1 MILILGLKTGSF
13 KIAILPST
21 GGGGHATLQRTRK
34 AVVRPTPS
42 GVIKLSIFFKNK
54 NKQSLISCYLPDQ
67 EKIPEKALVKNMNLK
82 FTYIS

>member
-1 MILILGLKTGSF
+1 MVAT
-13 KIAILPST
+13 LPST

-54 NKQSLISCYLPDQ
+54 NEQK
-67 EKIPEKALVKNMNLK
+67 V
-82 FTYIS
+82 

>member
-1 MILILGLKTGSF
+1 MILILGLKISSF
-13 KIAILPST
+13 KSIIAILPST

-54 NKQSLISCYLPDQ
+54 NKQSLISCYLSDQ
-67 EKIPEKALVKNMNLK
+67 EKIPEKALVKNMSFK
-82 FTYIS
+82 FT